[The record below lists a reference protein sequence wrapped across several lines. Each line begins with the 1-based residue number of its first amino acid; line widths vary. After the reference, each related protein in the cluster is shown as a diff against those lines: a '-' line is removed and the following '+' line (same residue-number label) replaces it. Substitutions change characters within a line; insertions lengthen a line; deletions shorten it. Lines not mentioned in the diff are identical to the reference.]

1 MNTNVKHFGYDR
13 KSVKPGILHFGVGN
27 FHRAHQEAYTDALMS
42 IDAGQY
48 GWGIAGAMLL
58 PSDERL
64 YRALKEQNGEYTL
77 TICGRDGYEETRVI
91 GSLTDVV
98 WAQED
103 PESIINL

>member
-42 IDAGQY
+42 IDACQY

-64 YRALKEQNGEYTL
+64 YRALKEQSGEYTL

-91 GSLTDVV
+91 GSLTG
-98 WAQED
+98 
-103 PESIINL
+103 S

>member
-1 MNTNVKHFGYDR
+1 MPIKR
-13 KSVKPGILHFGVGN
+13 RIL
-27 FHRAHQEAYTDALMS
+27 ALMS
-42 IDAGQY
+42 IDACQY

-103 PESIINL
+103 PRKYNQPCSRW